1 MNIFPS
7 LSGDLFQ
14 IDDNL
19 IVTDL
24 SQLINQ
30 IEVISSAPDFNQK
43 INDQSVVEIC
53 LTKITSAIR
62 WDLNTFCV

>member
-1 MNIFPS
+1 MRRLILMDIFPS

-62 WDLNTFCV
+62 

>member
-1 MNIFPS
+1 MDIFPS

-62 WDLNTFCV
+62 WDLNVFCV

>member
-1 MNIFPS
+1 MDIFPS

-62 WDLNTFCV
+62 